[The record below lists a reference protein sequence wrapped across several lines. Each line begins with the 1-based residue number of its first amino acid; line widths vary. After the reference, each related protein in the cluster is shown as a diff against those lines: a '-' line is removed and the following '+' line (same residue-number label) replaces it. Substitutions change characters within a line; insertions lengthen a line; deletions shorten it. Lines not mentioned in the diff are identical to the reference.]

1 MEKTMPQFYL
11 SPSRIAR
18 YFYHECE
25 RYLRY
30 HATPKDRRK
39 ADGVP
44 DIAWDTS
51 PVRAAILEGGFTWER
66 EIIEKRLNGRV
77 RVAKG
82 RGKVHE
88 RAHSVGETLSI
99 LPALQPGEAIYQPTL
114 QIPDVFLERYGI
126 APDMCGFPPCRPD
139 LLQLVQDN
147 GLGRLKVIDIKA
159 STDLKVSHRIQVAT
173 YALMLR
179 DVSRANGL
187 DLPLDLGT
195 GGIWLYGNTK
205 PEWFDLRFSIL
216 TIEDFFREKLTGILT
231 APIDELPWHLFFR
244 CEWCEFYEHCRKEAD
259 EKGSISLIPYL
270 SIGGRTYL
278 REVPWGG
285 ADPINTLDDL
295 ENFLAGD
302 ESDACLEA
310 CGSLRSKGDRLR
322 NAISALKNGEIVCH
336 GGFSLS
342 LPVMENVA
350 IFMTIQEDPVTGRIY
365 AAAFRRLKG
374 KEIFGDGMRE
384 EVFIARTPDDCD
396 SVRKEF
402 LQALHSELSVL
413 HEYNEAGR
421 EWSEQ
426 KSMQSYVFDTYEL
439 GLFNRLLK
447 ESLTDPELSEIAVQL
462 LFYFQ
467 DTTLAEADEHP
478 RDEIP
483 FPVIVMTGVIRQLLA
498 LPVPLSLRLPD
509 VLKVLP
515 SPSFDYTL
523 EPNKLFW
530 FELSNVLKSDPIFLA
545 WTKKRLETIDW
556 VRSEISRR
564 LQATGLVLDGLREKV
579 KDCLLA
585 WPPKFKF
592 PDPLDFVNPEMS
604 RLAFM
609 ARYESLLSALQV
621 RAQRGLP
628 WSERVREG
636 ISIPVKKQG
645 FDGWEVMSDLDA
657 SVVEDAGDFFTFI
670 LVPAGQN
677 GERAQMGYDD
687 YRNRKAYWS
696 PANDNIRLARII
708 RRQVDPQT
716 GKVTHL
722 SLELKETKRHSQL
735 QRGQEA
741 VLHPRFTD
749 PNVDRIIENL
759 QRLDVNNDRDFLS
772 LIRTPRLFARE
783 TSLLS
788 ENAVRS
794 LRAAGSMAG
803 FTRSQTSAFNHVL
816 KNRLTLIWG
825 PPGTGKTHFLAKAV
839 LSMARAAQ
847 ESRKPFRAAV
857 TAFTH
862 AAVENLLVEIRD
874 HADLFGIAGSL
885 DIFKLK
891 YIATSRAEDI
901 DAILEAQAANVS
913 SDIYV
918 IGGTIYSLFKTNITG
933 DFPLLVVDEASQMKF
948 GELAMALK
956 VLAPQGKLVLAG
968 DDLQLPPIMKGVY
981 PESEDGLPGLNSSI
995 FAYLRARDDGNS
1007 PYTQQL
1013 TDNWRMNQTLSDFP
1027 AETLYGPEYQP
1038 ATESIKGQR
1047 VAFRDRP
1054 IGGGLTPD
1062 EKKLCEWIAAPEYPM
1077 TLCILEGVRATV
1089 ENEAEAEL
1097 VAKITK
1103 YLREWLINPD
1113 TGTVYRNTGDGDTE
1127 FWRRGLFIVSP
1138 HHAQIRAIRRELS
1151 LVRQWL
1157 SPSFVDTVDKM
1168 QGQQSYCVIVSYG
1181 VSDIETALGEAE
1193 FIYSLNRIN
1202 VSVSRARSK
1211 CIVFLP
1217 RPLLEPS
1224 FDVLQNPGAVKG
1236 LEHMHALLDFCIRR
1250 GEKREATLD
1259 FLRNGS
1265 NAGLTMYRAQ

>member
-1 MEKTMPQFYL
+1 MPRFYV

-44 DIAWDTS
+44 DIPWDTS

-66 EIIEKRLNGRV
+66 EIIEKRLKDRV
-77 RVAKG
+77 RVARGK
-82 RGKVHE
+82 GKVHE
-88 RAHSVGETLSI
+88 RAHDVGETLAI
-99 LPALQPGEAIYQPTL
+99 LPALRPGEAIYQPTL
-114 QIPDVFLERYGI
+114 QIPDIFLKRYGI
-126 APDMCGFPPCRPD
+126 ASDLCEFPPCRPD
-139 LLQLVQDN
+139 LVQMHGDN
-147 GLGRLKVIDIKA
+147 GDARLKVIDIKA
-159 STDLKVSHRIQVAT
+159 STELKVSHRIQVAT
-173 YALMLR
+173 YTLILR
-179 DVSRANGL
+179 DVARANGL

-195 GGIWLYGNTK
+195 GGVWLYGDPE
-205 PEWFDLRFSIL
+205 PEWFDLRFSLL
-216 TIEDFFREKLTGILT
+216 TIEDFLREKLGKVLT
-231 APIDELPWHLFFR
+231 APIDELSWHLFFR

-285 ADPINTLDDL
+285 TEPINTLDDL
-295 ENFLAGD
+295 EDFLKEDA
-302 ESDACLEA
+302 SDACLDA

-322 NAISALKNGEIVCH
+322 NAVSALKNGEVLCH
-336 GGFSLS
+336 GGFTVS

-350 IFMTIQEDPVTGRIY
+350 IFMTIQEDPVTGRVY

-374 KEIFGDGMRE
+374 KDIFGDGMHE
-384 EVFIARTPDDCD
+384 EIFLAKRPDDCD
-396 SVRKEF
+396 SVRKDF
-402 LQALHSELSVL
+402 LKALFRELSVL
-413 HEYNEAGR
+413 HAYNEGKDDWAG
-421 EWSEQ
+421 Q

-439 GLFNRLLK
+439 SLFNRLLK

-462 LFYFQ
+462 LFHFQ

-478 RDEIP
+478 RDDVP
-483 FPVIVMTGVIRQLLA
+483 FPVIVMTSVIRQLLA

-515 SPSFDYTL
+515 PSASDYTL
-523 EPNKLFW
+523 EPNKMFW

-545 WTKKRLETIDW
+545 WTKNRLEALDW
-556 VRSEISRR
+556 IRSEISRR
-564 LQATGLVLDGLREKV
+564 LYATGLVLDGLREKV
-579 KDCLLA
+579 QDCLLA
-585 WPPKFKF
+585 WPTKFKF
-592 PDPLDFVNPEMS
+592 PDPLDFVNPELS
-604 RLAFM
+604 RLAFI
-609 ARYESLLSALQV
+609 ARYESLLGALDV
-621 RAQRGLP
+621 REQRGLP
-628 WSERVREG
+628 WPERVREG
-636 ISIPVKKQG
+636 TSIPLKKQG
-645 FDGWEVMSDLDA
+645 FDSWQVESDLDA
-657 SVVEDAGDFFTFI
+657 SVIEEAGDFFSFI
-670 LVPAGQN
+670 LVPAGRN
-677 GERAQMGYDD
+677 GERSQMGYDD
-687 YRNRKAYWS
+687 YRHRKAFWS
-696 PANDNIRLARII
+696 PADDNVRLARITG
-708 RRQVDPQT
+708 RQIDPQT

-722 SLELKETKRHSQL
+722 SLDLKESKRHSRL
-735 QRGQEA
+735 ERGHEA

-749 PNVDRIIENL
+749 ANVDRIIGNL
-759 QRLDVNNDRDFLS
+759 GELDRSGDRDFLS
-772 LIRTPRLFARE
+772 LIRTPHQFAHE

-788 ENAVRS
+788 DNAVRS
-794 LRAAGSMAG
+794 LRVAGSAAG
-803 FTRSQTSAFNHVL
+803 FTRSQESAFNHVL

-839 LSMARAAQ
+839 LSMAKAAQ
-847 ESRKPFRAAV
+847 DSGKPFRAAV

-874 HADLFGIAGSL
+874 HAALFGIEGGP

-891 YIATSRAEDI
+891 HIATSRAEDI
-901 DAILEAQAANVS
+901 DSIPEVQAADIS
-913 SDIYV
+913 SDVCV
-918 IGGTIYSLFKTNITG
+918 IGGTVYSLFKTKITG

-956 VLAPQGKLVLAG
+956 VLAPRGKLVLAG

-981 PESEDGLPGLNSSI
+981 PEPEDGLPGLDSSI
-995 FAYLRARDDGNS
+995 FAYLRARDDGEK

-1038 ATESIKGQR
+1038 ATGSIKVQR
-1047 VAFRDRP
+1047 AALRDKPVR
-1054 IGGGLTPD
+1054 GLTPD
-1062 EKKLCEWIAAPEYPM
+1062 EKKLCEWITAPEYPM
-1077 TLCILEGVRATV
+1077 TLCILEGIRATV
-1089 ENEAEAEL
+1089 ENQAEAEL
-1097 VAKITK
+1097 VAKITQ
-1103 YLREWLINPD
+1103 YLRERLINPD
-1113 TGTVYRNTGDGDTE
+1113 TGTAYADTRDGDTE

-1138 HHAQIRAIRRELS
+1138 HHAQIRAIRHELS
-1151 LVRQWL
+1151 LARRWE

-1181 VSDIETALGEAE
+1181 VSDVETALGEAE

-1224 FDVLQNPGAVKG
+1224 FDVLQNPEAVKG
-1236 LEHMHALLDFCIRR
+1236 LEHMHALLDFCTRR
-1250 GEKREATLD
+1250 GEKTEITLN
-1259 FLRNGS
+1259 FLRGGNS
-1265 NAGLTMYRAQ
+1265 CDLTIYRAQ